1 MNMKKYRITK
11 YDLRYRDEYGHYT
24 RDEWTSWC
32 DIGRTFEDRVF
43 TKDDYITWEN
53 RYIRAIEKILHDR
66 NIEELHIV
74 DLEMP
79 DVFAENTSSLAEKG
93 LNLSEGASELYE
105 MLVSGKRAILAN
117 DISAV
122 MELLLR
128 DFIWCRLCHG
138 SETEIYTGYDY
149 YMYYNGT
156 ELTASVIKSISDTGL
171 FIECEEGKGWIL
183 A

>member
-11 YDLRYRDEYGHYT
+11 YDPRYRDGQGRYL

-32 DIGRTFEDRVF
+32 DIGRYFEDRVF

-53 RYIRAIEKILHDR
+53 RYIQAVEKILRDR

-74 DLEMP
+74 DLEIP
-79 DVFAENTSSLAEKG
+79 DVFSNNTKSLAEKE

-105 MLVSGKRAILAN
+105 MIVSGKRAILAN
-117 DISAV
+117 DISDV

-156 ELTASVIKSISDTGL
+156 ELTEPVIKNIADTGL
-171 FIECEEGKGWIL
+171 FIECEEEKGGIL